1 MTGGRDS
8 GERPA
13 VWGGLERSTV
23 ADAVTRRL
31 ATDADGPLLDV
42 GGVEH
47 TARSLDAA
55 AASVAAGLDAAG
67 VRAGDRVAMLHA
79 NAAELVV
86 AWLATLRLG
95 AVAVPV
101 NTAYRGDFLRH
112 QLADCGAVVVIV
124 EAALLEHVLAV
135 RDSLPALRRIVVTG
149 DAALATGG
157 GVDGAD
163 VTPWMALSDHGSLA
177 QVDVNPSTLATLIY
191 TAGTTGRS
199 KGCMMSHGYLVS
211 LARQIA
217 ETWQRRPDD
226 VVWTPLPLFHLNA
239 WATAVLGTI
248 LVGGRAVIAERFSVS
263 GFWPAMRDS
272 GATIVSL
279 LGAPANFIAAAE
291 GAPEPGDG
299 TRLRLMAA
307 APLTDVVAAR
317 YRERFGVATFS
328 GGYGPTEAS
337 LISSLPPGDTNRP
350 GAAGRCNLRE
360 FDVRLFDD
368 DDDEVPTG
376 EVGEI
381 CVRPN
386 GPDVMFQGYWGRP
399 DATAET
405 TRNLWFHTGDLGRV
419 DADGFLYFVDRKKDC
434 LRRRGENI
442 SSFECEAVFA
452 THPAV
457 AEVAVH
463 AVPSDAG
470 EDDVKVTV
478 VLAGDAGV
486 TEEELLRW
494 SFGRLPYFA
503 VPRYVEF
510 RDVLPRNPVGRVLKY
525 QLRDEG
531 VTPATFDREE
541 AGIEVPR

>member
-1 MTGGRDS
+1 MRGGRES
-8 GERPA
+8 GERLA

-23 ADAVTRRL
+23 TDAVARRL
-31 ATDADGPLLDV
+31 ETDADGPLLDV
-42 GGVEH
+42 NGVAL

-55 AASVAAGLDAAG
+55 AAAVAAGLDAAG
-67 VRAGDRVAMLHA
+67 VRAGDRVAMLHQ

-112 QLADCGAVVVIV
+112 QLVDCGAVAVIV
-124 EAALLEHVLAV
+124 EPRLLAHVVAVRPQLAALRLV
-135 RDSLPALRRIVVTG
+135 VVTG
-149 DAALATGG
+149 
-157 GVDGAD
+157 GADVPD
-163 VTPWMALSDHGSLA
+163 VTPWASLSDHGALA
-177 QVDVNPSTLATLIY
+177 PVEVAPSTLATLIY
-191 TAGTTGRS
+191 TAGTTGPS
-199 KGCMMSHGYLVS
+199 KGCMLSHGYLVS

-217 ETWQRRPDD
+217 ETWQRGADD

-239 WATAVLGTI
+239 WVIAVLGTF

-263 GFWPAMRDS
+263 GFWPAVRDC
-272 GATIVSL
+272 GATIASL
-279 LGAPANFIAAAE
+279 LGAPANFIAASDA
-291 GAPEPGDG
+291 APTPGDG
-299 TRLRLMAA
+299 TCLRLVAA
-307 APLTDVVAAR
+307 APLTGAVAAR
-317 YRERFGVATFS
+317 FRERFGVDTFAA
-328 GGYGPTEAS
+328 GYGLTEAS
-337 LISSLPPGDTNRP
+337 LISSLPPGDRNAL

-368 DDDEVPTG
+368 DDLEVATG
-376 EVGEI
+376 DVGEI

-399 DATAET
+399 DATAAV

-419 DADGFLYFVDRKKDC
+419 DADGYLYFVDRKKDC

-452 THPAV
+452 AHPAV

-478 VLAGDAGV
+478 VRAGDATV

-503 VPRYVEF
+503 VPRYVEI
-510 RDVLPRNPVGRVLKY
+510 RDELPRNPVGRVLKY
-525 QLRDEG
+525 VLRDEG
-531 VTPATFDREE
+531 VTATTFDAE
-541 AGIEVPR
+541 AAGVEVPR